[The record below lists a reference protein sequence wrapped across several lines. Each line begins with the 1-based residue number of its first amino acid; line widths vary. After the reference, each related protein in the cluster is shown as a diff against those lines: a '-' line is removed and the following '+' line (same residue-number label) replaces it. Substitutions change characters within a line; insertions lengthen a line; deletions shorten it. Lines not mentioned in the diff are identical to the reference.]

1 MMAPT
6 PNPSSLLSV
15 PTIHSFVPTLNVAP
29 FSEHVSHSFT
39 SVSHTLQ
46 PLTGHSAGRQ
56 GGREGEREGERQAG
70 REGGREGGSEGGREG
85 VREGGREEGIGQ

>member
-1 MMAPT
+1 MAPT
-6 PNPSSLLSV
+6 DNPPPSV
-15 PTIHSFVPTLNVAP
+15 PPSLTIHSFAVSLNIAP

-56 GGREGEREGERQAG
+56 GGREGERITDSVIE
-70 REGGREGGSEGGREG
+70 
-85 VREGGREEGIGQ
+85 